1 MSRRGWCSPIVGA
14 AMACDPSS
22 GAGSEASFTFTGA
35 FAL

>member
-1 MSRRGWCSPIVGA
+1 MSSRGWCSPIVGA
-14 AMACDPSS
+14 AMACDPSI